1 MYTYNLQAIK
11 NEKLIRHVHGLDEQL
26 GARAERLQD
35 AYEDY

>member
-1 MYTYNLQAIK
+1 MDTYNLQAIK